1 MRGARATTIP
11 GCDTRARRVIPSRL
25 EVGPLLLTVI
35 AAGLLGG
42 GLLTDI
48 TVMVVIAAV
57 ALIVICAYNGLRGLI
72 YVCDE
77 TSSPKITGDR

>member
-1 MRGARATTIP
+1 MRQPIDATNACCVTH
-11 GCDTRARRVIPSRL
+11 DAWVLPSSI
-25 EVGPLLLTVI
+25 EVGPLLLTVA

-42 GLLTDI
+42 ELATDI
-48 TVMVVIAAV
+48 TVIVVIAAV

-77 TSSPKITGDR
+77 TSSPKISRDS